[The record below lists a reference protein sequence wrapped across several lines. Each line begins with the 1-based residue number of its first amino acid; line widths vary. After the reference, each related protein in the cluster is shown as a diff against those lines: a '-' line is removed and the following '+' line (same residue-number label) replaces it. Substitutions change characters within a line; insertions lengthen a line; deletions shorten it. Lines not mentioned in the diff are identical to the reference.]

1 MNQYTII
8 SKYGKR
14 TRQHKFKIIREEQ
27 WQPANRFAPDLNE
40 REVIELVENATPGSM
55 KQATKYGVKIFQ
67 GKNLKTFFWQLS
79 IRVSQSYFIFEQ
91 RIFFDFLITFKLT
104 VKDYVYFL

>member
-14 TRQHKFKIIREEQ
+14 THQHKFKIIREEQ

-40 REVIELVENATPGSM
+40 REVIELEAKRNTREHEASYKVWRENIS
-55 KQATKYGVKIFQ
+55 
-67 GKNLKTFFWQLS
+67 
-79 IRVSQSYFIFEQ
+79 R
-91 RIFFDFLITFKLT
+91 
-104 VKDYVYFL
+104 

>member
-1 MNQYTII
+1 MVSVRVSINLKL
-8 SKYGKR
+8 SVKK
-14 TRQHKFKIIREEQ
+14 Q

-67 GKNLKTFFWQLS
+67 GKNLKTFF
-79 IRVSQSYFIFEQ
+79 
-91 RIFFDFLITFKLT
+91 
-104 VKDYVYFL
+104 